1 MANNALFSVGN
12 SGKDMKT
19 AFTNRILDSLLRV
32 KQELGIDELLVSIHD
47 AKKLA
52 SDKVRDYLAEYST
65 KVTDAVTAADTA
77 AQVVAE
83 QLLIT
88 EGGVKRTGKMTEKLI
103 GMAWKNSYEASME
116 DINSLYPLAQQIV
129 SKYMSNFSV
138 RPKMT

>member
-1 MANNALFSVGN
+1 MANNALFSAGN
-12 SGKDMKT
+12 AGNDMKI

-32 KQELGIDELLVSIHD
+32 KQELGIDELLLSIHD

-52 SDKVRDYLAEYST
+52 SDKVRDYLAEYSS
-65 KVTDAVTAADTA
+65 KVAAAVAAADTA
-77 AQVVAE
+77 AKLVADK
-83 QLLIT
+83 LLTT
-88 EGGVKRTGKMTEKLI
+88 EGGIQRTGKMTEKLI